1 MKYLVL
7 KFAISGKSS
16 LKLVWLVVLGYN
28 GPLRQYIVYI
38 VLPSRERE
46 RERER
51 ELIYERKKSRKLHP
65 HLLQA

>member
-38 VLPSRERE
+38 VLSPRKRERE
-46 RERER
+46 KR
-51 ELIYERKKSRKLHP
+51 IDI
-65 HLLQA
+65 